1 MMLNYQKITK
11 EINKKFISKVIN
23 NKNVKKQ
30 GIMEAIVNQTVA
42 DERIQ
47 RLNEIKSVKMSAIS
61 SNKRP
66 AAKKDKEAASWIIEN
81 WDNFK
86 ALDNVDGNDISEEI
100 YKIISSRL
108 EDFKSKTVKD
118 IIDDKNLKLT
128 EKELVLVVYL
138 NNVLRSYF
146 GEDYSD
152 IDCNDIAK
160 DLKWDVK
167 TVKGV
172 VGSLVVK
179 GVVGTYDTGTGYDV
193 VNFVGQSD
201 MSFYHFKADELPVPT
216 KAEEKPKAEADK
228 KPNTVNK
235 GAKTARKVGDVHP
248 KHPTWIWTE
257 YTKGKFDWRTNPANK
272 KQGQRTDLKK

>member
-1 MMLNYQKITK
+1 MK
-11 EINKKFISKVIN
+11 
-23 NKNVKKQ
+23 
-30 GIMEAIVNQTVA
+30 AIVNQ
-42 DERIQ
+42 
-47 RLNEIKSVKMSAIS
+47 
-61 SNKRP
+61 
-66 AAKKDKEAASWIIEN
+66 
-81 WDNFK
+81 
-86 ALDNVDGNDISEEI
+86 
-100 YKIISSRL
+100 
-108 EDFKSKTVKD
+108 TVKD

-128 EKELVLVVYL
+128 EKELTLVVYL

-160 DLKWDVK
+160 DLKWDVN

-201 MSFYHFKADELPVPT
+201 MSFYHFKVDELPVPT
-216 KAEEKPKAEADK
+216 KAEKKQKAEADK
-228 KPNTVNK
+228 KSNTVNK
-235 GAKTARKVGDVHP
+235 GAKTARKVGDIHP

>member
-23 NKNVKKQ
+23 NKNIKKQ
-30 GIMEAIVNQTVA
+30 GIMKAIVNQTV
-42 DERIQ
+42 R
-47 RLNEIKSVKMSAIS
+47 
-61 SNKRP
+61 
-66 AAKKDKEAASWIIEN
+66 
-81 WDNFK
+81 
-86 ALDNVDGNDISEEI
+86 
-100 YKIISSRL
+100 
-108 EDFKSKTVKD
+108 DFKSKTVKD

-128 EKELVLVVYL
+128 EKELTLVVYL
-138 NNVLRSYF
+138 NYALRSYF

-172 VGSLVVK
+172 VGSLVK
-179 GVVGTYDTGTGYDV
+179 KNICGTYDTGTGYDV
-193 VNFVGQSD
+193 VHFVGQSD
-201 MSFYHFKADELPVPT
+201 MSCYHFKADGPVPT
-216 KAEEKPKAEADK
+216 KAEKKPKAEADK
-228 KPNTVNK
+228 KSNTVNK
-235 GAKTARKVGDVHP
+235 GAKTARKVGDIHP

-257 YTKGKFDWRTNPANK
+257 YAKGKFDWRTNPANK